1 VSYYDKDP
9 NFTSVVGADPNDYW
23 IDTGYE
29 TKVVNP
35 AHVTMADYFINELRD
50 AILAYNPNFPP
61 DRALGIGKNK
71 RYSKRS
77 WLSIANDICQRRDE
91 IVKDMPKYYSETFH
105 DFHK

>member
-1 VSYYDKDP
+1 MSVKATLSYYDKDT

-61 DRALGIGKNK
+61 DRALALAKINVTLNDLG
-71 RYSKRS
+71 YQS
-77 WLSIANDICQRRDE
+77 LMTFANE
-91 IVKDMPKYYSETFH
+91 GMK
-105 DFHK
+105 